1 MADLTHSLKQVTT
14 IINAVK
20 TADANGTDVDTTGY
34 ESATLIVQVGAEGDT
49 LAANLF
55 FKIHIEHAD
64 DDGSGSASTYSE
76 CTQAEVTGGTIAANG
91 WFWWK
96 PRHSWLG

>member
-49 LAANLF
+49 LAANPVSYTHL
-55 FKIHIEHAD
+55 
-64 DDGSGSASTYSE
+64 TLP
-76 CTQAEVTGGTIAANG
+76 TIC
-91 WFWWK
+91 
-96 PRHSWLG
+96 SV